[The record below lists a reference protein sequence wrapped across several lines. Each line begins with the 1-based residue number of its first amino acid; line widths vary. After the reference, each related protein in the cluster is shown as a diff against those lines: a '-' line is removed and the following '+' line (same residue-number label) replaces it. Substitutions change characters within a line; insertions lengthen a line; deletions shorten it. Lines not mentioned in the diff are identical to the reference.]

1 MKTMNG
7 LASLQ
12 TKAMTLQQ
20 TPGLSTLSV
29 PANRRPQVKRQLSL
43 PVTSHLTNTPV
54 IANKINPWPLEQET
68 RDEETSLMADNR

>member
-12 TKAMTLQQ
+12 TEAMASQQ

-29 PANRRPQVKRQLSL
+29 PRPQVKRQLSL
-43 PVTSHLTNTPV
+43 PVTSHLANTPV
-54 IANKINPWPLEQET
+54 IANKINPWPLNQET
-68 RDEETSLMADNR
+68 CDEETSLMSDNR